1 LRPLPVTS
9 RKGAGRLNWI
19 LPGMN
24 MKKPEGTLASHPL
37 LLSRT
42 LARAV
47 FASLAALAVS
57 PGAVAADNGP
67 KTFQIRQI
75 TRLEAPKIDG
85 RIDDAAWAKAAVV
98 DDFRQFQQ
106 IENVDA
112 TEKMVVYVMHDEDM
126 LYVAAKLY
134 DSSPDEVTANILR
147 QGERMNNEDKF
158 AVILDSFN
166 DKRNGYRFE
175 VNPNGIRDDALYL
188 DTTQLQWEW
197 DGIYYAKSA
206 RDGEGWTA
214 EMAIPFKTLSFD
226 PAGSTWG
233 INFQRLIARKNER
246 DGWVFRNRNQNPS
259 ISGEVTGITG
269 MEQGLGLDVVPGVSF
284 RQNKDHVND
293 TDEFKVEPSL
303 DVYYKITPG
312 LNASVT
318 FNTDFSATE
327 VDNRQVNLS
336 RFSLFF
342 PEKRGFFLRESDI
355 FEFGRLK
362 GGDNTGNIQS
372 TFTRPT
378 QENGR
383 PFFSRRI
390 GLSGTGDPVDLV
402 AGGKVSGRIGGFN
415 VGALAIHQ
423 DEQPTVDA
431 RNLFVGRAVAN
442 VLSES
447 SLGLIATSGDPRSNL
462 DNTVVG
468 ADFKYINSRFAG
480 GRLLEGEAWVQKS
493 DTEGLVGDDTA
504 WGLRMRSPNNTGWY
518 GALGIKH
525 LEDNF
530 NPALGYVNR
539 RGINDQTVELGY
551 TKRRPGKA
559 IQALRSGVDI
569 QQFDGIDSGEMESR
583 TITWRAL
590 EAFTP
595 LNDQLKLFYIKSTEV
610 LDQPFEISD
619 NIFVPVGRYDWDE
632 VQLQLEGSAS
642 RKFSGGLNLSAG
654 DFYTGDRW
662 KAGGDFVWKMSPHFW
677 LTAAYEY
684 NGVQLPEGD
693 FIVRLVST
701 RFDVMFTST
710 WSWVTLIQYDNVSNS
725 IAAHSRVRWIPEA
738 GREMFIVFNHNL
750 AEELPGGGFRSQ
762 RADAAVKLNYT
773 FRF

>member
-1 LRPLPVTS
+1 
-9 RKGAGRLNWI
+9 
-19 LPGMN
+19 
-24 MKKPEGTLASHPL
+24 MKKRLGTAVSRSL
-37 LLSRT
+37 LLSR
-42 LARAV
+42 APAQAV
-47 FASLAALAVS
+47 AVGCAALALSTGV
-57 PGAVAADNGP
+57 GAAEAAL
-67 KTFQIRQI
+67 KSFEIKQI
-75 TRLEAPKIDG
+75 TRQEAPKVDG
-85 RIDDAAWAKAAVV
+85 RLDDAAWQKAAVIE
-98 DDFRQFQQ
+98 DFRQFQQ
-106 IENVDA
+106 IENADA

-126 LYVAAKLY
+126 LYVAAKLH
-134 DSSPDEVTANILR
+134 DSAPDRITANILR

-158 AVILDSFN
+158 AVILDTFN

-197 DGIYYAKSA
+197 EGIYYAKSA

-226 PAGSTWG
+226 PTGTTWG

-259 ISGEVTGITG
+259 IAGEVTGIKG
-269 MEQGLGLDVVPGVSF
+269 LEQGLGLDVVPSVSF
-284 RQNKDHVND
+284 REEKDHVAA
-293 TDEFKVEPSL
+293 TSEFKVEPSL
-303 DVYYKITPG
+303 DVYYKVTPG
-312 LNASVT
+312 LNASLT

-362 GGDNTGNIQS
+362 GGDNTGNISS
-372 TFTRPT
+372 TFARSTL
-378 QENGR
+378 ENGR

-402 AGGKVSGRIGGFN
+402 AGAKVSGRIGGFN
-415 VGALAIHQ
+415 VGALAIRQ
-423 DEQPTVDA
+423 DEQLAVDA
-431 RNLFVGRAVAN
+431 RNLFVARAVAN
-442 VLSES
+442 VLAES

-480 GRLLEGEAWVQKS
+480 GRLLEGEAWAQKS
-493 DTEGLVGDDTA
+493 DTEGLEGDDGA
-504 WGLRMRSPNNTGWY
+504 WGFRLRSPMNTGWY
-518 GALGIKH
+518 GALGLKH
-525 LEDNF
+525 LEENF

-539 RGINDQTVELGY
+539 RGINDHTAELGY
-551 TKRRPGKA
+551 TKRRPGRA
-559 IQALRSGVDI
+559 VQALRSGVDI
-569 QQFDGIDSGEMESR
+569 QQFNEIESGDLESR

-642 RKFSGGLNLSAG
+642 RKLSGGVTLSAG

-677 LTAAYEY
+677 LTGAYEY
-684 NGVQLPEGD
+684 NNVTLPEGD
-693 FIVRLVST
+693 FIVRLMST
-701 RFDVMFTST
+701 RFDVMFNAT
-710 WSWVTLIQYDNVSNS
+710 WSWVTLIQYDNVSDS

-750 AEELPGGGFRSQ
+750 AEEIPNGGFRSQ
-762 RADAAVKLNYT
+762 RADATVKFNYT

>member
-1 LRPLPVTS
+1 
-9 RKGAGRLNWI
+9 
-19 LPGMN
+19 
-24 MKKPEGTLASHPL
+24 MKKPCGTRVSHPL
-37 LLSRT
+37 LLP
-42 LARAV
+42 LAQ
-47 FASLAALAVS
+47 SLAAATGLALLAVATVSGAAES
-57 PGAVAADNGP
+57 PA
-67 KTFQIRQI
+67 KSFQVKQI
-75 TRLEAPKIDG
+75 TRQEAPKIDG
-85 RIDDAAWAKAAVV
+85 RLDDAAWQKAAVV
-98 DDFRQFQQ
+98 EDFRQFQQ
-106 IENVDA
+106 IEHADP

-126 LYVAAKLY
+126 LYIAAKMY
-134 DSSPDEVTANILR
+134 DSAPDKITANILR

-158 AVILDSFN
+158 AVILDTFN

-197 DGIYYAKSA
+197 DGIYAAKGL
-206 RDGEGWTA
+206 RDADGWTA
-214 EMAIPFKTLSFD
+214 EMAIPFKTLSFTPGGD
-226 PAGSTWG
+226 TWG
-233 INFQRLIARKNER
+233 INFARLIARKNER
-246 DGWVFRNRNQNPS
+246 DGWVYRNRNQNPS
-259 ISGEVTGITG
+259 SSGSMTGLTG
-269 MEQGLGLDVVPGVSF
+269 LEQGLGLDVVPSVSF
-284 RQNKDHVND
+284 KQNKDFVNG

-303 DVYYKITPG
+303 DVYYKVTPG
-312 LNASVT
+312 LNASLT

-362 GGDNTGNIQS
+362 GGDTTGNVSS

-402 AGGKVSGRIGGFN
+402 AGAKVSGRIGGFN
-415 VGALAIHQ
+415 VGALAIRQ

-431 RNLFVGRAVAN
+431 RNLFVARAVAN

-468 ADFKYINSRFAG
+468 ADFKYTNNRFAG
-480 GRLLEGEAWVQKS
+480 GRTLEGEAWVQKS
-493 DTEGLVGDDTA
+493 DTEGLVGKDSA
-504 WGLRMRSPNNTGWY
+504 WGARLRSPNNTGWY
-518 GALGIKH
+518 GGLGIKH

-539 RGINDQTVELGY
+539 RGINDQTVEFGY
-551 TKRRPGKA
+551 TKRRPG
-559 IQALRSGVDI
+559 QLLQTLRSGVDI
-569 QQFDGIDSGEMESR
+569 QQFNGIDTGDLESR

-610 LDQPFEISD
+610 LEQPFQIS
-619 NIFVPVGRYDWDE
+619 NGIFVPVDRYDWDE

-642 RKFSGGLNLSAG
+642 RKFSGGLTLSAG

-662 KAGGDFVWKMSPHFW
+662 KAGGDFLWKMSPHFW
-677 LTAAYEY
+677 LTGAYEY
-684 NGVQLPEGD
+684 NGVTLPQGD
-693 FIVRLVST
+693 FVVRLMST
-701 RFDVMFTST
+701 RFDVMFNAS

-750 AEELPGGGFRSQ
+750 AEELPNGGFRSQ
-762 RADAAVKLNYT
+762 RADATVKFNYT

>member
-1 LRPLPVTS
+1 LRPLPVASS
-9 RKGAGRLNWI
+9 RSVGRLNWI
-19 LPGMN
+19 LAGSN
-24 MKKPEGTLASHPL
+24 MKKRPGIVASRSL
-37 LLSRT
+37 LLSRASA
-42 LARAV
+42 LAAIGV
-47 FASLAALAVS
+47 AALALS
-57 PGAVAADNGP
+57 AGAWAAEVAP
-67 KTFQIRQI
+67 KSFGIKRI
-75 TRLEAPKIDG
+75 TRQEAPKIDG
-85 RIDDAAWAKAAVV
+85 RIDDASWQKAAVI
-98 DDFRQFQQ
+98 DDFKQLQQ
-106 IENVDA
+106 IEHADI

-126 LYVAAKLY
+126 LYVAARLY
-134 DSSPDEVTANILR
+134 DSSPDQITANILR

-188 DTTQLQWEW
+188 DTTQLQWDWE
-197 DGIYYAKSA
+197 GLYYAKAA
-206 RDGEGWTA
+206 RDSEGWTA

-246 DGWVFRNRNQNPS
+246 DGWVYRNRNQNPS
-259 ISGEVTGITG
+259 SSGEVTGLAG
-269 MEQGLGLDVVPGVSF
+269 MEQGLGLDVVPSVSF

-293 TDEFKVEPSL
+293 TSEFKVEPSL
-303 DVYYKITPG
+303 DVYYKVTPG
-312 LNASVT
+312 LNASLT

-362 GGDNTGNIQS
+362 GGDNTGNISS
-372 TFTRPT
+372 TFSRSTL
-378 QENGR
+378 ENGR

-402 AGGKVSGRIGGFN
+402 AGAKVAGRIGGFN
-415 VGALAIHQ
+415 VGALAIRQ
-423 DEQPTVDA
+423 DEQATVDA
-431 RNLFVGRAVAN
+431 RNLFVARAVAN
-442 VLSES
+442 VLSQS

-468 ADFKYINSRFAG
+468 ADFKYTNNRFSG
-480 GRLLEGEAWVQKS
+480 GRMLEGEAWVQKS
-493 DTEGLVGDDTA
+493 ETEGLDGDDGA
-504 WGLRMRSPNNTGWY
+504 WGVRLRSPNNTGWY
-518 GALGIKH
+518 GGLGLKQ
-525 LEDNF
+525 LQANF

-539 RGINDQTVELGY
+539 RDVTDKTAELGY
-551 TKRRPGKA
+551 TLRRPGRA
-559 IQALRSGVDI
+559 IQAMRSGLDF
-569 QQFDGIDSGEMESR
+569 QQFNGLDSGELESR

-590 EAFTP
+590 EAFSP
-595 LNDQLKLFYIKSTEV
+595 FNDQVKLFYIKSTEV
-610 LDQPFEISD
+610 LDEPFEISD
-619 NIFVPVGRYDWDE
+619 GIFVPVDRYDWDE
-632 VQLQLEGSAS
+632 VQVQLEGSAS
-642 RKFSGGLNLSAG
+642 RKFSGGLTLSAG

-677 LTAAYEY
+677 LTGAYEY
-684 NGVQLPEGD
+684 NNVKLPEGD
-693 FIVRLVST
+693 FIVRLMST
-701 RFDVMFTST
+701 RFDVMFNAT
-710 WSWVTLIQYDNVSNS
+710 WSWVTLIQYDNVSDS

-750 AEELPGGGFRSQ
+750 AEELPNGGFRSQ
-762 RADAAVKLNYT
+762 RADATVKFNYT